1 MLEFS
6 SFHTNSILT
15 KRIYVEVN
23 QEKSQVQATVF
34 SSKIE
39 KKGLGMTAYGN
50 ILGRFLSFMGFAFET
65 KDENNKILYINK
77 KSFCNLIDRLA
88 RNYQTYQTMNVDC
101 IDIDYQSKKDSDTQ
115 QRLKKIYT
123 LFDSN
128 FSSFANKNIGEIS
141 IEMFKLL

>member
-1 MLEFS
+1 
-6 SFHTNSILT
+6 
-15 KRIYVEVN
+15 
-23 QEKSQVQATVF
+23 
-34 SSKIE
+34 
-39 KKGLGMTAYGN
+39 
-50 ILGRFLSFMGFAFET
+50 
-65 KDENNKILYINK
+65 
-77 KSFCNLIDRLA
+77 
-88 RNYQTYQTMNVDC
+88 MNVDC

>member
-65 KDENNKILYINK
+65 KDENNKILI
-77 KSFCNLIDRLA
+77 FQDW
-88 RNYQTYQTMNVDC
+88 
-101 IDIDYQSKKDSDTQ
+101 
-115 QRLKKIYT
+115 QRVY
-123 LFDSN
+123 
-128 FSSFANKNIGEIS
+128 E
-141 IEMFKLL
+141 